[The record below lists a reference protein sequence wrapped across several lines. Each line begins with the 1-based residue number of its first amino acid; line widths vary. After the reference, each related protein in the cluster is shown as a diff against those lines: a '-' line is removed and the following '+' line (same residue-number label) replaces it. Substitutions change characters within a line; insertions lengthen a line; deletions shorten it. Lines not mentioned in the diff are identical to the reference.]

1 MSFFTK
7 FVNNL
12 VRNFT
17 DPVGLAQDMGKA
29 EKAANEASRTFL
41 PSQDSNKNIPKSDRF
56 AVADY
61 DMNKDIKKGMYY
73 TKPYEDKRT
82 QAQKEKDERADA
94 RAAKEKESAKKSVV
108 TEVAEEEET
117 TTAPPAT
124 PVQTAQDKVTQLA
137 DTTVSAEAAGREG
150 SDAEK
155 DAQKDKKK
163 GKKSGTIVT
172 SAQGLLSTD
181 TEGLRPSRS
190 LIAAA

>member
-1 MSFFTK
+1 MSFFTR

-17 DPVGLAQDMGKA
+17 EPDKLAAEMGTK
-29 EKAANEASRTFL
+29 EVIDKVPEA
-41 PSQDSNKNIPKSDRF
+41 DRRF
-56 AVADY
+56 EIRDG
-61 DMNKDIKKGMYY
+61 NWI

-82 QAQKEKDERADA
+82 QAQKDKADRADA
-94 RAAKEKESAKKSVV
+94 RAAKERESAKKSVV
-108 TEVAEEEET
+108 TEVAEEEEET

-124 PVQTAQDKVTQLA
+124 PVQTTQQTVAQLA
-137 DTTVSAEAAGREG
+137 DTTVSAEAAGRER
-150 SDAEK
+150 SEAEQ

-163 GKKSGTIVT
+163 GKKSGTIKT

>member
-17 DPVGLAQDMGKA
+17 EPDKLAAEMGTK
-29 EKAANEASRTFL
+29 EVIDKVPEE
-41 PSQDSNKNIPKSDRF
+41 DRRF
-56 AVADY
+56 
-61 DMNKDIKKGMYY
+61 DIVDGNWI

-82 QAQKEKDERADA
+82 QAQKEKDDRADA
-94 RAAKEKESAKKSVV
+94 RAAKERESAKKSVV

-137 DTTVSAEAAGREG
+137 DTTVSAEDAGRER
-150 SDAEK
+150 SEADQ

>member
-17 DPVGLAQDMGKA
+17 EPDKLAAEMGTK
-29 EKAANEASRTFL
+29 EVIDKVPEE
-41 PSQDSNKNIPKSDRF
+41 DRRF
-56 AVADY
+56 
-61 DMNKDIKKGMYY
+61 DIVDGNWI

-82 QAQKEKDERADA
+82 QAQKEKDDRADA
-94 RAAKEKESAKKSVV
+94 RAAKERESAKKSVV

-137 DTTVSAEAAGREG
+137 DTTVSAEDAGRER
-150 SDAEK
+150 SEADQ
-155 DAQKDKKK
+155 DAQKDKKR
-163 GKKSGTIVT
+163 GSKSGTIKT
-172 SAQGLLSTD
+172 SPKGLLTTD